1 MSLYFYA
8 FLGSLFAGLATVIG
22 AFPVLIGEKI
32 SPKIQD
38 VLLGF
43 SAGIMLAASVFSLII
58 PALSTQKKL

>member
-1 MSLYFYA
+1 MNLYFYA

-22 AFPVLIGEKI
+22 AFPVLIGRKI

-43 SAGIMLAASVFSLII
+43 SAGIMLVAVAFCFGNHNS
-58 PALSTQKKL
+58 

>member
-22 AFPVLIGEKI
+22 AFPVLIGKK
-32 SPKIQD
+32 SLKIQD
-38 VLLGF
+38 ILLGF

-58 PALSTQKKL
+58 QALSTQKKL